1 MSSVNAA
8 GLLIFRYERG
18 QAEFLLIN
26 NTFNHQRHWTP
37 PKGQLVGAE
46 DELKCA
52 IRVSLDIT
60 GLTISDLAIEE
71 AFSAKLKYISNTQ
84 AKHVSYFM
92 AQLLDP
98 HHALRIG
105 AGSNYAWLPLNE
117 ALDKAMYANMEHA
130 LRKANIYIEE
140 HRDRFARQSAP
151 VSTYRDHDRSA
162 RDGGGRPGAYR
173 PPHHRQANFES
184 ANVPS
189 GEAGSPYSAG
199 QPSGRDQNRLPH
211 QRRPGPGSFGVSY
224 GNRSQSPSGGD
235 LADRMQGMRMGQHG
249 QSSHHRMPGSDS
261 NSNYRHHDPNDNPN
275 YKTRLCE
282 RFEMEGECPYN
293 GKCTFAHG
301 AAELR
306 ERPMTSHHYQS
317 GGGGG
322 GDYMGR
328 NHLFGNSYG
337 SSSSGSQRPNPADN
351 PLYKT
356 RLCEK
361 FMTDGFCQYGHKCHF
376 AHGEEE
382 LKQRPAFPPSM
393 RRDPM
398 MGSGPNDIG
407 SGYYSR
413 TPGLQLSQNTM
424 PLRGREPILLEP
436 RTPLATT
443 PGFADGHHL
452 SVSASAITKPAEAQA
467 SPAGVMGASP
477 AASSNDSVTAKKPS
491 EDRPRSKKG
500 GRDDHHHQNEPRRP

>member
-18 QAEFLLIN
+18 QPEFLLIN

-37 PKGQLVGAE
+37 PKGQIIGAE
-46 DELKCA
+46 DELN
-52 IRVSLDIT
+52 
-60 GLTISDLAIEE
+60 DLAIEE

-105 AGSNYAWLPLNE
+105 ASSNYAWLPLKE
-117 ALDKAMYANMEHA
+117 AQDKAMYANMEHA
-130 LRKANIYIEE
+130 LKKANAYIDE
-140 HRDRFARQSAP
+140 HRDRFSRQSAP
-151 VSTYRDHDRSA
+151 MSNYRDHDRTA
-162 RDGGGRPGAYR
+162 RDSSSRPSAYR
-173 PPHHRQANFES
+173 PPHHRQTNFEGAS
-184 ANVPS
+184 SSS
-189 GEAGSPYSAG
+189 GEGGSSYSAG
-199 QPSGRDQNRLPH
+199 QQSGRDQNRLPH
-211 QRRPGPGSFGVSY
+211 QRRPGPGPGASSASY
-224 GNRSQSPSGGD
+224 GNRSQSPSGD

-249 QSSHHRMPGSDS
+249 QSSHHRAQGSDT
-261 NSNYRHHDPNDNPN
+261 NPNYRHHDPTDNPN

-282 RFEMEGECPYN
+282 RFEMDGECPYN

-306 ERPMTSHHYQS
+306 ERPMSSHHQQS
-317 GGGGG
+317 GGGG
-322 GDYMGR
+322 DFMGR
-328 NHLFGNSYG
+328 GNLFGNSYA
-337 SSSSGSQRPNPADN
+337 SSPSSTQRPNPADN

-398 MGSGPNDIG
+398 VGGGPNDNG
-407 SGYYSR
+407 GGYYSR
-413 TPGLQLSQNTM
+413 TSGLQLSQNSM

-436 RTPLATT
+436 RTPLAST
-443 PGFADGHHL
+443 PGFADGPHL
-452 SVSASAITKPAEAQA
+452 LASASVAAKPVDAQA
-467 SPAGVMGASP
+467 SPAVVVGTSP
-477 AASSNDSVTAKKPS
+477 VSSTDSVAAKKPS

-500 GRDDHHHQNEPRRP
+500 